1 MDEINR
7 TGILNSA
14 IGAGS
19 TAAKSPLDELSLDN
33 RVGAEDDTKSN
44 ELGQNAF
51 LELMITQLSNQD
63 PLSPQEGAEFV
74 AQLAQFSSVEGL
86 QNLNTTVS
94 DMAGSF
100 RSSQALQ
107 ASALVGRSVR
117 VPTNT
122 AELTVG
128 QAVQGS
134 AELPLTTNQ
143 LQLDVYDPVGQLV
156 SQRNLGSQ
164 VAGDVEFTWD
174 GIKTDGTQA
183 EPGEYQIRA
192 SALIEG
198 ENIELVTNMNANINS
213 VTLGQGSAVTL
224 NVAGVGQVALD
235 DVKELY

>member
-1 MDEINR
+1 MDEISR
-7 TGILNSA
+7 TGLP
-14 IGAGS
+14 GS
-19 TAAKSPLDELSLDN
+19 TTGSGVTSPLDALSLDN
-33 RVGAEDDTKSN
+33 RVGADDEAKSN

-74 AQLAQFSSVEGL
+74 AQLAQFSSVEGI

-117 VPTNT
+117 VPTDS
-122 AELTVG
+122 AELAAG

-134 AELPLTTNQ
+134 IQLPQTTNQ
-143 LQLDVYDPVGQLV
+143 LQLDVYDPAGQLI
-156 SQRNLGSQ
+156 SQRSLGSQ
-164 VAGDVEFTWD
+164 AAGDVEFTWD

-183 EPGEYQIRA
+183 EPGEYQFRA
-192 SALIEG
+192 SAIVEG
-198 ENIELVTNMNANINS
+198 QNTDLVTHLNANINS
-213 VTLGQGSAVTL
+213 VTLGQGSEVTL
-224 NVAGVGQVALD
+224 NVAGVGPIDLD
-235 DVKELY
+235 DVKELF

>member
-1 MDEINR
+1 MDEISR
-7 TGILNSA
+7 TGILSNA
-14 IGAGS
+14 IGAAG
-19 TAAKSPLDELSLDN
+19 TTAKSPLDALSLDN
-33 RVGAEDDTKSN
+33 RIGEEGAKSN

-117 VPTNT
+117 VATDT
-122 AELTVG
+122 AELAAG
-128 QAVQGS
+128 QAVLGS

-143 LQLDVYDPVGQLV
+143 LQLDVYDPAGQLV
-156 SQRNLGSQ
+156 SQRNLGAQ
-164 VAGDVEFTWD
+164 VAGDVEFAWD
-174 GIKTDGTQA
+174 GLKTDGTA
-183 EPGEYQIRA
+183 ADPGEYQIRA
-192 SALIEG
+192 SAMIAG
-198 ENIELVTNMNANINS
+198 ENTELVTHMNANINS
-213 VTLGQGSAVTL
+213 VTLGQGSNVTL

>member
-1 MDEINR
+1 MDDINR

-14 IGAGS
+14 IGA
-19 TAAKSPLDELSLDN
+19 TVANPKSPLDALSLDN
-33 RVGAEDDTKSN
+33 RVGAEDETKSN

-117 VPTNT
+117 VPTDT
-122 AELTVG
+122 AELAVG

-143 LQLDVYDPVGQLV
+143 LQIDVYDPVGQLV
-156 SQRNLGSQ
+156 SQRNLGPQ
-164 VAGDVEFTWD
+164 VAGDVEFAWD
-174 GIKTDGTQA
+174 GLRTDGTPA
-183 EPGEYQIRA
+183 EPGEYRIRA

-198 ENIELVTNMNANINS
+198 ESTELVTNMNANINS
-213 VTLGQGSAVTL
+213 VTLGQGSAVSL